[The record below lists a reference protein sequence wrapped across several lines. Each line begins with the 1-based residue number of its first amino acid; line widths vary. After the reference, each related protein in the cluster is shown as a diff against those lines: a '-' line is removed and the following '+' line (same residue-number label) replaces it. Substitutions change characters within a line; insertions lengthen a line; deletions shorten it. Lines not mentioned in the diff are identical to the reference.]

1 MYAELV
7 NAIYESI
14 TVDDIRDIQLKSMK
28 KTMGVYKFASFG
40 CNLNPDDII
49 TSKKIMLPEIQTPVY
64 VLRCDTSAI
73 AGEDDVYYKN
83 LGIIDGELSFIVVIS
98 DTMLRSRSRIK
109 PLNAIA
115 ATVWFINSY
124 ITSLYMNVLQDTA
137 LVDIFYYAPM
147 LCSIYLMDRVF
158 PGISCDDIADAL
170 NALYTTPVTS
180 KTVESALKLL
190 DDVGLPDLLDNSIF
204 LGVTNEEYPDI
215 RFADMRHEEDDEK
228 EETKSDEETSAV
240 Q

>member
-40 CNLNPDDII
+40 CNLNPDDVI
-49 TSKKIMLPEIQTPVY
+49 TSKKITLPEIPTPIY
-64 VLRCDTSAI
+64 ILRCDTSAV
-73 AGEDDVYYKN
+73 AGEDMVYYRN
-83 LGIIDGELSFIVVIS
+83 LGVIDGELSFVVIIS

-109 PLNAIA
+109 PLTTIA
-115 ATVWFINSY
+115 STVWFINSY
-124 ITSLYMNVLQDTA
+124 ITSLYMNVVHDTA

-147 LCSIYLMDRVF
+147 LCSVYLMDRVF
-158 PGISCDDIADAL
+158 PGVACDDIADAL

-180 KTVESALKLL
+180 KTVESTLRLL
-190 DDVGLPDLLDNSIF
+190 DDVGIPDLLDNSIF

-215 RFADMRHEEDDEK
+215 RFADIKREENDET
-228 EETKSDEETSAV
+228 EETKSDEETGAI